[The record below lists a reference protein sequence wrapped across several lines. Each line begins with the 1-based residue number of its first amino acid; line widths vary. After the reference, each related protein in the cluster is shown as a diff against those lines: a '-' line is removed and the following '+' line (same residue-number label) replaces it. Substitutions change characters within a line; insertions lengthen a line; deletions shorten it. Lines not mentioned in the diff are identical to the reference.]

1 MFQQVTII
9 GNLGRDPEMR
19 YTQAGVPVVSF
30 SVATSRSWTGQDGQ
44 KNEKTVWFR
53 ITAWRRLAEICNEY
67 LRKGNRVFVV
77 GEMEEPG
84 AWNDADGEARASL
97 EVTAQT
103 VKFLSGPNETATP
116 SMNGARTLG
125 DIKETI
131 PF

>member
-19 YTQAGVPVVSF
+19 YTQAGVEVCSF
-30 SVATSRSWTGQDGQ
+30 SVATSRSWTGKDGQ

-53 ITAWRRLAEICNEY
+53 ITTWRKLAEICNQY
-67 LRKGNRVFVV
+67 LQKGNRVFIT

-84 AWNDADGEARASL
+84 AWTDAQGEPRASL

-103 VKFLSGPNETATP
+103 VKFLSGPNEP
-116 SMNGARTLG
+116 SLNGAKTLG
-125 DIKETI
+125 DIKEEI

>member
-19 YTQAGVPVVSF
+19 YTQAGVEVCSF
-30 SVATSRSWTGQDGQ
+30 SVATSRSWTGKDGQ

-53 ITAWRRLAEICNEY
+53 ITTWRKLAEICNQY
-67 LRKGNRVFVV
+67 LQKGNRVFIT

-84 AWNDADGEARASL
+84 AWTDAEGEARASL

-103 VKFLSGPNETATP
+103 VKFLSGPNEP
-116 SMNGARTLG
+116 SLNGAKTLG
-125 DIKETI
+125 DIKEEI